1 MASVAT
7 IIVSLTVSYYT
18 SRICIIIC
26 ADLKS
31 IEMSNY
37 CFYIRGACILLYFH
51 PQFND
56 TDIILPVS
64 TAYFS
69 LVPNND
75 PQIFTDSTKPFMF
88 EELTIQRGI
97 NYTVTG
103 FGENIIGNGSTTS
116 TVICMC
122 W

>member
-1 MASVAT
+1 MIKSLSV
-7 IIVSLTVSYYT
+7 LH
-18 SRICIIIC
+18 
-26 ADLKS
+26 
-31 IEMSNY
+31 
-37 CFYIRGACILLYFH
+37 F
-51 PQFND
+51 QFNESV
-56 TDIILPVS
+56 IYILPVT

-75 PQIFTDSTKPFMF
+75 PQIFTDSMKPFEF

-103 FGENIIGNGSTTS
+103 FGENKVGNGSATS

-122 W
+122 